1 MKRLFLTLGV
11 FLFAGGTYYLG
22 QNYTFVKLD
31 SAQLAQV
38 GSKTLQSSII
48 TTDENWQTQESTIF
62 LRVGSFA
69 LMRRP

>member
-31 SAQLAQV
+31 NAQLAQV
-38 GSKTLQSSII
+38 GTSNLQSSTLT
-48 TTDENWQTQESTIF
+48 TTDEN
-62 LRVGSFA
+62 
-69 LMRRP
+69 

>member
-31 SAQLAQV
+31 STQLAQV

-48 TTDENWQTQESTIF
+48 TTDEN
-62 LRVGSFA
+62 
-69 LMRRP
+69 